1 MATETLELEGQQP
14 AAAAPLQDDPELL
27 MRRYK
32 ETGDLEL
39 RNRLVMHYSYIAKS
53 VAVKMSSTFHKYATV
68 EEMVNHGA
76 IALIDS
82 LERFDPDQGV
92 KFSTYAF
99 TKVRGAI
106 IDYVRKQD
114 WLPRRVRQTDI
125 MINKA
130 EEQLMSELGRPPT
143 REEMANRLGM
153 TLAKYDKCIFEMSG
167 ESMYSFE
174 ALLAA
179 PVQMNHVRFQ
189 EDSPGPEEQIDEQEL
204 RRELAQ
210 AIDALSEQERTV
222 LSLYYHEEL
231 TMKEIGQVIGV
242 SEQRIG
248 QINRKLIK
256 KLRARMMG
264 YTKG

>member
-1 MATETLELEGQQP
+1 MAVELDYKE
-14 AAAAPLQDDPELL
+14 PLLDTQEDPELL
-27 MRRYK
+27 MRQYK
-32 ETGDLEL
+32 ETGSVEL
-39 RNRLVMHYSYIAKS
+39 RNRLVMHYSYIAKT
-53 VAVKMSSTFHKYATV
+53 VAVKMSSTYHKYASV

-82 LERFDPDQGV
+82 LERYDPNQGV

-125 MINKA
+125 IISKA
-130 EEQLMSELGRPPT
+130 EEQLTGELGRPPT
-143 REEMANRLGM
+143 REEIASRLGM
-153 TLAKYDKCIFEMSG
+153 SLAKYDKCVYEMSG

-174 ALLAA
+174 ALLSA
-179 PVQMNHVRFQ
+179 PVQMNHFRLQ
-189 EDSPGPEEQIDEQEL
+189 EDSMGPEEQMDEQEL
-204 RRELAQ
+204 RQEQAR
-210 AIDALSEQERTV
+210 AIDELNQQERTV
-222 LSLYYHEEL
+222 LSLYYYEEL
-231 TMKEIGQVIGV
+231 TMKEIGQVMGV

-256 KLRARMMG
+256 KLRARMVG
-264 YTKG
+264 YMKG